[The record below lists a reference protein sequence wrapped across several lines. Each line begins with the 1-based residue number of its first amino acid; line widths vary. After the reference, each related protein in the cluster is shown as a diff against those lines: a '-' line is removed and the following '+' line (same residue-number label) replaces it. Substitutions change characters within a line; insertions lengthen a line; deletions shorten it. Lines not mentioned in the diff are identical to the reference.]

1 MLNQNCLLLLLLSD
15 ELIGDVEAANLILA
29 VLNIVW
35 CSVDLPEVTDIGTDG
50 IHMGRAR
57 LASWYP
63 VSATHHPR
71 VPMHALLI
79 TQSASSDVHHLLLV
93 VG

>member
-1 MLNQNCLLLLLLSD
+1 MHQHCLLLFLLSD
-15 ELIGDVEAANLILA
+15 ELIGDVEAASLILA
-29 VLNIVW
+29 VLDIVW
-35 CSVDLPEVTDIGTDG
+35 CSVDLPEVTDIGAYG

-63 VSATHHPR
+63 ISTAHHPR

-79 TQSASSDVHHLLLV
+79 TQSASTDVHHLLLI

>member
-1 MLNQNCLLLLLLSD
+1 MHQHCLLLFLLSD
-15 ELIGDVEAANLILA
+15 ELIGDVEAASLILA
-29 VLNIVW
+29 VLDIVW
-35 CSVDLPEVTDIGTDG
+35 CSVDLPEVTDIGADG

-63 VSATHHPR
+63 ISTAHHPR

-79 TQSASSDVHHLLLV
+79 TQSAPTDVHHLLLI

>member
-1 MLNQNCLLLLLLSD
+1 MHQHCLLLLLLSD
-15 ELIGDVEAANLILA
+15 ELIGDVEAASLILA
-29 VLNIVW
+29 VLDIVW

-50 IHMGRAR
+50 IHMGWAR

-63 VSATHHPR
+63 ISAAHHPR

-79 TQSASSDVHHLLLV
+79 TQSASSDVHHLLLI

>member
-1 MLNQNCLLLLLLSD
+1 MLLLLSD
-15 ELIGDVEAANLILA
+15 ELIGDVEAASLILT